1 MVARRI
7 RRGEMP
13 VARACAPVH
22 LSSNRHRIVTICR
35 YVRPM
40 SLANRLPQR
49 PLGAPRLLAIGS
61 ALLWGALEFV
71 ALWRS
76 RWAQRTK

>member
-49 PLGAPRLLAIGS
+49 PLGAPYP
-61 ALLWGALEFV
+61 LEFV

>member
-1 MVARRI
+1 
-7 RRGEMP
+7 
-13 VARACAPVH
+13 
-22 LSSNRHRIVTICR
+22 
-35 YVRPM
+35 M

-49 PLGAPRLLAIGS
+49 PLGAPRLLALGG